1 MAVNRDV
8 ASTTASNMTGH
19 PYTIE
24 SQTIDR
30 ASMDNSSSAGM
41 LSVSLVLGAC
51 IGDFHDR
58 LLASLSR
65 RTIAEE
71 VSEKFVREKPCCT
84 KTRVLDHWT
93 GLARSCS
100 NAGSS
105 EETVHKR
112 SGSPVWITS
121 TPIFSFKAV
130 RAKKCLIS
138 YVLSCIA

>member
-8 ASTTASNMTGH
+8 ASASASIIPGH
-19 PYTIE
+19 PHTIE

-30 ASMDNSSSAGM
+30 AGMDNPSSAGM

-51 IGDFHDR
+51 IGDIHHR

-71 VSEKFVREKPCCT
+71 VSEKFVREKPRGT
-84 KTRVLDHWT
+84 KTRVLDHCT

-100 NAGSS
+100 NARSS
-105 EETVHKR
+105 EKTVYKGSGCPLWTAR
-112 SGSPVWITS
+112 S
-121 TPIFSFKAV
+121 PILSFKAV
-130 RAKKCLIS
+130 RLKQRLIL